1 MSNIHE
7 LLKQNFTSSRSSNQP
22 SYRLEPPKPM
32 NFVLDTSSTTNES
45 VSFNAEQ
52 FEYDNIETPQKF
64 SSDLYVD
71 WRIFNLVLWSKCYCR
86 YDQNSMPTRHEQKL
100 LSEISSLQEK
110 IENVR
115 TKFQQKMIIDVFH
128 SVRISNQIIY
138 FLEILLD

>member
-7 LLKQNFTSSRSSNQP
+7 LLKQNFNSSRSPNQP

-32 NFVLDTSSTTNES
+32 NFVLDTSSTTTNES
-45 VSFNAEQ
+45 VSFNVEQ

-86 YDQNSMPTRHEQKL
+86 YDQNYMPTLHEQKL

-115 TKFQQKMIIDVFH
+115 TKFQQKMIIDPFH
-128 SVRISNQIIY
+128 SVRI
-138 FLEILLD
+138 F